1 MIAKTNAQSHN
12 QQKYVENGIFMLK
25 KIIYKNFY
33 SFGESQEVSFE
44 VGKKPSASYY
54 DINLESDERLNKV
67 LAVVGANG
75 AGKTQLMRPLAFIG
89 AFISASAFEYK
100 PSDSIPYMPHK
111 LYGDSSTDF
120 ELHFLLGGEQYKYH
134 LSITK
139 NDVLLESLY
148 KKTSRSYSYIFVREK
163 TEDGYD
169 YKQKGFGFSVA
180 QAKKVRS
187 NVSIISAACQQNVSK
202 AFDIYNYFNSFVF
215 NVHVTGRRHF
225 NDGDLLEAAEFLKG
239 DSELKQ
245 RVHQA
250 VYDFDLGIHDI
261 EYKPQ
266 KITDDQGREIEF
278 DFPFASHKCEKGE
291 FALPLFEESSGT
303 KALFVML
310 RRVMPVLHY
319 GGIAIL
325 DEIDNDLHPHM
336 LPVILNWFK
345 HKETNQHDAQ
355 LIFTCHTPEVLN
367 ILKKHQIY
375 LVEKEDLLS
384 EAWRLDEM
392 VGIRADDNLYAKY
405 QAGALGA
412 IPNV

>member
-1 MIAKTNAQSHN
+1 
-12 QQKYVENGIFMLK
+12 MLIK
-25 KIIYKNFY
+25 FICENFY
-33 SFGESQEVSFE
+33 SFGSEQEVSFE

-54 DINLESDERLNKV
+54 DINLESGERLNKV

-75 AGKTQLMRPLAFIG
+75 AGKTQLLRPLAFLG
-89 AFISASAFEYK
+89 SFISTSVFDYK
-100 PSDSIPYMPHK
+100 PSENIPYMPHR
-111 LYGDSSTDF
+111 LYTDKSTDF
-120 ELHFLLGGEQYKYH
+120 ELYFMLGGEQYRYN

-148 KKTSRSYSYIFVREK
+148 KKTSRSYSYVFVREK
-163 TEDGYD
+163 TEDGYS

-187 NVSIISAACQQNVSK
+187 NVSVISAAFQQNVSNASK
-202 AFDIYNYFNSFVF
+202 FYDYFDSFIF
-215 NVHVTGRRHF
+215 NVNMMGRRHF
-225 NDGDLLEAAEFLKG
+225 NDGDILEATEFLKE
-239 DSELKQ
+239 DSDLKQ
-245 RVHQA
+245 RLHQA
-250 VYDFDLGIHDI
+250 VFDFDLGIHDI
-261 EYKPQ
+261 EYKSQ
-266 KITDDQGREIEF
+266 KLTDEKGDEIEF
-278 DFPFASHKCEKGE
+278 EFPFAIHKCEKGE
-291 FALPLFEESSGT
+291 FTLPFFEESSGT

-310 RRVMPVLHY
+310 RRVLPVLQY
-319 GGIAIL
+319 GGVAIL

-367 ILKKHQIY
+367 ILKKHQVY
-375 LVEKEDLLS
+375 LVEKESLESD
-384 EAWRLDEM
+384 AWRLDEM

-412 IPNV
+412 VPNV